1 MLKKTLRIFL
11 TLLGGAIGVGIGSL
25 LLQFSLPF
33 APEALSKPYIAP
45 IIYSIFGIIL
55 AALSFLRYEQTL
67 ELLHKI
73 GDGFISASRRASIKD
88 LTLGTAGLLASLL
101 IAYLVSRLFDFIPNA
116 ALRGTLS
123 VLSYIIFAYCGVR
136 LTIARQDD
144 LMRFFA
150 GKTPESEEK
159 EEEAQ
164 SAASS
169 KLLDTS
175 VIIDGRIFDVCQ
187 TGFVEGKI
195 VVPNFVL
202 KELQFI
208 ADCPDTL
215 KRGRGRRGLELI
227 GKFRENYDVEIADD
241 DFTETDAVDDKLVLL
256 AKKRGCAIIT
266 NDYNLNQVARVQG
279 IRVLNVNDLANALK
293 PALIPGETLE
303 VQLIK
308 EGKEPGQAVGY
319 LADGTMVVVDDAVS
333 RVGQMVCAEVTS
345 MLQTSAGRMIFAK
358 LA

>member
-1 MLKKTLRIFL
+1 M
-11 TLLGGAIGVGIGSL
+11 
-25 LLQFSLPF
+25 
-33 APEALSKPYIAP
+33 
-45 IIYSIFGIIL
+45 
-55 AALSFLRYEQTL
+55 
-67 ELLHKI
+67 
-73 GDGFISASRRASIKD
+73 
-88 LTLGTAGLLASLL
+88 
-101 IAYLVSRLFDFIPNA
+101 
-116 ALRGTLS
+116 
-123 VLSYIIFAYCGVR
+123 
-136 LTIARQDD
+136 
-144 LMRFFA
+144 
-150 GKTPESEEK
+150 
-159 EEEAQ
+159 
-164 SAASS
+164 
-169 KLLDTS
+169 
-175 VIIDGRIFDVCQ
+175 IIDGRIFDVCQ

>member
-1 MLKKTLRIFL
+1 M
-11 TLLGGAIGVGIGSL
+11 
-25 LLQFSLPF
+25 
-33 APEALSKPYIAP
+33 
-45 IIYSIFGIIL
+45 
-55 AALSFLRYEQTL
+55 
-67 ELLHKI
+67 
-73 GDGFISASRRASIKD
+73 
-88 LTLGTAGLLASLL
+88 
-101 IAYLVSRLFDFIPNA
+101 
-116 ALRGTLS
+116 
-123 VLSYIIFAYCGVR
+123 SYIIFAYCGVR

-150 GKTPESEEK
+150 GKMPESEEK

-164 SAASS
+164 IAASS

-241 DFTETDAVDDKLVLL
+241 DFT
-256 AKKRGCAIIT
+256 
-266 NDYNLNQVARVQG
+266 
-279 IRVLNVNDLANALK
+279 
-293 PALIPGETLE
+293 
-303 VQLIK
+303 
-308 EGKEPGQAVGY
+308 
-319 LADGTMVVVDDAVS
+319 
-333 RVGQMVCAEVTS
+333 
-345 MLQTSAGRMIFAK
+345 
-358 LA
+358 